1 MERPGELHEV
11 VGHERLESN
20 VQTILQRIERE
31 LDAVDIRIGEKMHVL
46 DVDNDGLVRPSF
58 RVQRFPAEDIMGSRL
73 AWGHHLRRVDDRFR
87 VSWVSA

>member
-46 DVDNDGLVRPSF
+46 DVDNDGLVR
-58 RVQRFPAEDIMGSRL
+58 VQGQGL
-73 AWGHHLRRVDDRFR
+73 R
-87 VSWVSA
+87 VSRQV